1 MTERKVKLDRANKS
15 ILLRALGDVYYG
27 QRANGGSAEE
37 TGRLILRV
45 NNLPAGGN
53 LTMSAAEYRLAKAA
67 LNQLRTQRL
76 AEGGYTDAVDDA
88 LARLLAPAMAYIR
101 VPPETLP
108 LALLRPISGGA
119 ATAAAAEIIKSCG
132 ADSLA
137 GRTAAVMIGSSETTF
152 YVIAVY
158 FGAAKIKNTRW
169 AIPAALCADLAVFL
183 VSAWVCAMLWG

>member
-1 MTERKVKLDRANKS
+1 MSTIFSLSMPLVIAAVAICALFKKTDMFPALTRGALQGLFTIKDMLPALTVLFPAVYM
-15 ILLRALGDVYYG
+15 LRASG
-27 QRANGGSAEE
+27 
-37 TGRLILRV
+37 
-45 NNLPAGGN
+45 
-53 LTMSAAEYRLAKAA
+53 A
-67 LNQLRTQRL
+67 L
-76 AEGGYTDAVDDA
+76 DA

-119 ATAAAAEIIKSCG
+119 ATAAAAEIIKSCE

-183 VSAWVCAMLWG
+183 VSAWVCAMHWG

>member
-1 MTERKVKLDRANKS
+1 MSTIFSLSMPLVIAAVAICALFKKTDMFPALTRGALQGLFTIKDMLPALTVLFPAVYM
-15 ILLRALGDVYYG
+15 LRASG
-27 QRANGGSAEE
+27 
-37 TGRLILRV
+37 
-45 NNLPAGGN
+45 
-53 LTMSAAEYRLAKAA
+53 A
-67 LNQLRTQRL
+67 L
-76 AEGGYTDAVDDA
+76 DA

-158 FGAAKIKNTRW
+158 FSAAKIKNTRW

>member
-1 MTERKVKLDRANKS
+1 MSTIFSLSMPLVIAAVAICALFKKTDMFPALTRGALQGLFTIKDMLPALTVLFPAVYM
-15 ILLRALGDVYYG
+15 LRASG
-27 QRANGGSAEE
+27 
-37 TGRLILRV
+37 
-45 NNLPAGGN
+45 
-53 LTMSAAEYRLAKAA
+53 A
-67 LNQLRTQRL
+67 L
-76 AEGGYTDAVDDA
+76 DAR
-88 LARLLAPAMAYIR
+88 ARLLAPAMAYIR

>member
-1 MTERKVKLDRANKS
+1 MPLVIAAVAICALFKKTDMFPALTRGALQGLFTIKDMLPALTVLFPAVYM
-15 ILLRALGDVYYG
+15 LRASG
-27 QRANGGSAEE
+27 
-37 TGRLILRV
+37 
-45 NNLPAGGN
+45 
-53 LTMSAAEYRLAKAA
+53 A
-67 LNQLRTQRL
+67 L
-76 AEGGYTDAVDDA
+76 DA

-158 FGAAKIKNTRW
+158 SGAAKIKNTRW

>member
-1 MTERKVKLDRANKS
+1 MSTIFSLSMPLVIAAVAICALFKKTDMFPALTRGALQGLFTIKDMLPALTVLFPAVYM
-15 ILLRALGDVYYG
+15 LRASG
-27 QRANGGSAEE
+27 
-37 TGRLILRV
+37 
-45 NNLPAGGN
+45 
-53 LTMSAAEYRLAKAA
+53 A
-67 LNQLRTQRL
+67 L
-76 AEGGYTDAVDDA
+76 DA

-137 GRTAAVMIGSSETTF
+137 GRTAAVMIGSSETTY
-152 YVIAVY
+152 YVISGY

>member
-1 MTERKVKLDRANKS
+1 MNAIFSLSMPLVIAAVAICALFKKTDMFPALTRGALQGLYTIKDMLPALAVLFPAVYM
-15 ILLRALGDVYYG
+15 LRASG
-27 QRANGGSAEE
+27 
-37 TGRLILRV
+37 
-45 NNLPAGGN
+45 
-53 LTMSAAEYRLAKAA
+53 A
-67 LNQLRTQRL
+67 L
-76 AEGGYTDAVDDA
+76 DA
-88 LARLLAPAMAYIR
+88 LARLLEPAMAFIR
-101 VPPETLP
+101 VPPEALP

-119 ATAAAAEIIKSCG
+119 ATAAAADVIKSCG

-183 VSAWVCAMLWG
+183 ASAWVCAALWG

>member
-1 MTERKVKLDRANKS
+1 MSTIFSLSMPLVIAAVAICALFKKTDMFPALTRGALQGLFTIKDMLPALTVLFPAVYM
-15 ILLRALGDVYYG
+15 LRASG
-27 QRANGGSAEE
+27 
-37 TGRLILRV
+37 
-45 NNLPAGGN
+45 
-53 LTMSAAEYRLAKAA
+53 A
-67 LNQLRTQRL
+67 L
-76 AEGGYTDAVDDA
+76 DA

-183 VSAWVCAMLWG
+183 VSTWVCAMLWG

>member
-1 MTERKVKLDRANKS
+1 MSTIFSLSMPLVIAAVAICALFKKTDMFPALTRGALQGLFTIKD
-15 ILLRALGDVYYG
+15 ILPALTVLFPAVYMLRASG
-27 QRANGGSAEE
+27 
-37 TGRLILRV
+37 
-45 NNLPAGGN
+45 
-53 LTMSAAEYRLAKAA
+53 A
-67 LNQLRTQRL
+67 L
-76 AEGGYTDAVDDA
+76 DA